1 MDKITEALK
10 KLLPAEQ
17 VAEVSKAVEAMLAE
31 AKGELEKEYNTKL
44 EEAYNELTNELK
56 GAEQTAEKG
65 YQEAYTII
73 TDMRNRLDTLR
84 AEFESQLEEG
94 YEEAYQML
102 LAERGKNEKLEASL
116 YEEYDKKLG
125 EMKEYMIDKLDE
137 FLQFKG
143 KEIYE
148 QARRDIVND
157 PALAEH
163 KLTLD
168 KIVETVSSYI
178 TDEDFAQATSGKI
191 EDLMKTNEDMK
202 GQIRILE
209 ARNIRVATE
218 NNKLNEALRSKEA
231 VITEA
236 NKNANK
242 AEKKERIETAKNVT
256 GRGKTVTENVEV
268 IGETKDQPKA
278 TKDQAVVSESV
289 SSDQLSQW
297 RTLAGI
303 QPKENK

>member
-10 KLLPAEQ
+10 KLLPADQ

-31 AKGELEKEYNTKL
+31 SKVELEKEYNTKL
-44 EEAYNELTNELK
+44 EEAYNELTGELK
-56 GAEQTAEKG
+56 TAEQTAEKG

-73 TDMRNRLDTLR
+73 TDMRNRLDTMR
-84 AEFESQLEEG
+84 AEFETQLEEG

-102 LAERGKNEKLEASL
+102 LSERGKNEKLEANL

-125 EMKEYMIDKLDE
+125 EMKEYMIDKIDE

-148 QARRDIVND
+148 QARRDIQND

-168 KIVETVSSYI
+168 KIVETVAGYI
-178 TDEDFAQATSGKI
+178 SDEDYAAATSSRI
-191 EDLMKTNEDMK
+191 EELSKTAEEMK

-209 ARNIRVATE
+209 ARNIRIATE
-218 NNKLNEALRSKEA
+218 NNKLNESLRQKEA
-231 VITEA
+231 VITESTQNSA
-236 NKNANK
+236 K
-242 AEKKERIETAKNVT
+242 ADKKERVETAKNVT
-256 GRGKTVTENVEV
+256 GRGKIVTENDEV
-268 IGETKDQPKA
+268 IGEAKDQPKA
-278 TKDQAVVSESV
+278 TKEQTVVSESV

-297 RTLAGI
+297 RTLAGL
-303 QPKENK
+303 PETK

>member
-10 KLLPAEQ
+10 KLLPTEQ
-17 VAEVSKAVEAMLAE
+17 VTEVSKAVEAMLAE
-31 AKGELEKEYNTKL
+31 SKVELEKEYNTKL

-73 TDMRNRLDTLR
+73 TDMRNRLDTMR
-84 AEFESQLEEG
+84 AEFETQLEEG

-102 LAERGKNEKLEASL
+102 LSERGKNEKLEASL

-125 EMKEYMIDKLDE
+125 EMKEYMIDKIDE

-148 QARRDIVND
+148 QARRDIQSD

-168 KIVETVSSYI
+168 KIVETVTGYI
-178 TDEDFAQATSGKI
+178 SDEDYAHATSTKI
-191 EDLMKTNEDMK
+191 EELSKTAEEMK

-209 ARNIRVATE
+209 ARNIRIATE
-218 NNKLNEALRSKEA
+218 NNKLNEALRHKEQ

-236 NKNANK
+236 TQNSAKT
-242 AEKKERIETAKNVT
+242 EKKERLETAKNVS
-256 GRGKTVTENVEV
+256 GRGKSVTENIEV
-268 IGETKDQPKA
+268 IGEAKEQPKVTKDQ
-278 TKDQAVVSESV
+278 TIVSESV
-289 SSDQLSQW
+289 TSDQLSQW
-297 RTLAGI
+297 RTLAGL
-303 QPKENK
+303 PETK